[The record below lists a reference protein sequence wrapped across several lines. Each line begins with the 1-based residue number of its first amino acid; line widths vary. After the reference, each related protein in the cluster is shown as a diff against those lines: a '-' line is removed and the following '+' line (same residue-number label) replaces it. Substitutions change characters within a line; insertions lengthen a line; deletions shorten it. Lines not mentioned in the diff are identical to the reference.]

1 MRDNQNFSDY
11 SSRADRLAQIINMVE
26 ATALRRGKHTL
37 SKTILGDL
45 YRALLPESVPDIPG
59 WAFEVY
65 YRPADI
71 LSADFYDFIPLTGN
85 KWVISIGDVA
95 GKGSSVA
102 LQMAKASNLFK
113 EIAPMLLHPAAILTE
128 VNQLLYKENNQKEYV
143 TCFFAVLDPISGEM
157 EYANAGH
164 LPPYKFTRVDS
175 AKVEELFVT
184 GKPLGIFPNVLYDE
198 NRIILHP
205 GDAIIFL
212 SDGLLEARNQS
223 GEMFFAERLISLLED
238 SPPEK
243 STLAYVIEKFN
254 EFLGENP
261 SQQDDITLIYMV
273 CQEDTQALP
282 EQAQREYFSLLEF
295 SLPSV
300 PGNERL
306 ALNRVVEA
314 VQLLPLSAD
323 RLENLNTAMI
333 EAVRNAI
340 HHGNHDRPEL
350 PVTIAIRKND
360 WKLSITVTDSGSDP
374 VPELPLPDLQA
385 KLSGK
390 QSPFGW
396 GLFLIQQL
404 VDEIYISSDANHHTI
419 EMIMYLDGV

>member
-1 MRDNQNFSDY
+1 
-11 SSRADRLAQIINMVE
+11 
-26 ATALRRGKHTL
+26 
-37 SKTILGDL
+37 
-45 YRALLPESVPDIPG
+45 
-59 WAFEVY
+59 
-65 YRPADI
+65 
-71 LSADFYDFIPLTGN
+71 
-85 KWVISIGDVA
+85 
-95 GKGSSVA
+95 
-102 LQMAKASNLFK
+102 
-113 EIAPMLLHPAAILTE
+113 
-128 VNQLLYKENNQKEYV
+128 
-143 TCFFAVLDPISGEM
+143 
-157 EYANAGH
+157 
-164 LPPYKFTRVDS
+164 
-175 AKVEELFVT
+175 
-184 GKPLGIFPNVLYDE
+184 
-198 NRIILHP
+198 
-205 GDAIIFL
+205 
-212 SDGLLEARNQS
+212 
-223 GEMFFAERLISLLED
+223 
-238 SPPEK
+238 
-243 STLAYVIEKFN
+243 
-254 EFLGENP
+254 
-261 SQQDDITLIYMV
+261 
-273 CQEDTQALP
+273 
-282 EQAQREYFSLLEF
+282 
-295 SLPSV
+295 LPSV

>member
-1 MRDNQNFSDY
+1 
-11 SSRADRLAQIINMVE
+11 
-26 ATALRRGKHTL
+26 
-37 SKTILGDL
+37 
-45 YRALLPESVPDIPG
+45 
-59 WAFEVY
+59 
-65 YRPADI
+65 
-71 LSADFYDFIPLTGN
+71 
-85 KWVISIGDVA
+85 
-95 GKGSSVA
+95 
-102 LQMAKASNLFK
+102 
-113 EIAPMLLHPAAILTE
+113 
-128 VNQLLYKENNQKEYV
+128 
-143 TCFFAVLDPISGEM
+143 
-157 EYANAGH
+157 
-164 LPPYKFTRVDS
+164 
-175 AKVEELFVT
+175 
-184 GKPLGIFPNVLYDE
+184 
-198 NRIILHP
+198 
-205 GDAIIFL
+205 
-212 SDGLLEARNQS
+212 
-223 GEMFFAERLISLLED
+223 MFFAERLISLLED